1 LRGVAAIESRQS
13 LNSPRAPKLAAAH
26 KKGQELGAQM
36 VDAMDEWF
44 TKGLTPYR
52 ELVLNNLRDGLQ
64 GYEHVEDIPP
74 SYFVRSALADCYEAL
89 TARQPMV
96 KTKTYEVLDEWVQVS
111 DIMEMRA
118 HFDQLVEKRLA
129 DFHADIRVEALCSMT
144 ESIPNLVEAEKQWRQ
159 QNPEL
164 SRTYPAVDDPNY
176 KSDGRQV
183 LPF

>member
-1 LRGVAAIESRQS
+1 VFGFFKKKEDPKVAAAR
-13 LNSPRAPKLAAAH
+13 
-26 KKGQELGAQM
+26 KKGEELGAQM
-36 VDAMDEWF
+36 GEAVDEWF

-64 GYEHVEDIPP
+64 GYEQPADIPP
-74 SYFVRSALADCYEAL
+74 SYFVRGALADCYDAL
-89 TARQPMV
+89 TSRKEMV

-118 HFDQLVEKRLA
+118 HFDQLIEKRLA
-129 DFHADIRVEALCSMT
+129 DFDANLRVEALSTMT
-144 ESIPNLVEAEKQWRQ
+144 ENIPHLVEAEKSWRQ

-176 KSDGRQV
+176 KSDGRNV
-183 LPF
+183 MPF

>member
-1 LRGVAAIESRQS
+1 MFGWFKKKEDPTVAA
-13 LNSPRAPKLAAAH
+13 AY
-26 KKGQELGAQM
+26 KKGEEIGAQM
-36 VDAMDEWF
+36 ADAINEWF

-52 ELVLNNLRDGLQ
+52 EFVLQNLRDTLQ
-64 GYEHVEDIPP
+64 GYEHVKEIPP

-89 TARQPMV
+89 SERQPMV
-96 KTKTYEVLDEWVQVS
+96 RTKTYEALKDWVEVS

-118 HFDQLVEKRLA
+118 TFDQMLDKRLA
-129 DFHADIRVEALCSMT
+129 GYDAELRVEALSTMT
-144 ESIPNLVEAEKQWRQ
+144 DSVPNLVAAEKYWRQ

-164 SRTYPAVDDPNY
+164 SRAYPSVDDPNY